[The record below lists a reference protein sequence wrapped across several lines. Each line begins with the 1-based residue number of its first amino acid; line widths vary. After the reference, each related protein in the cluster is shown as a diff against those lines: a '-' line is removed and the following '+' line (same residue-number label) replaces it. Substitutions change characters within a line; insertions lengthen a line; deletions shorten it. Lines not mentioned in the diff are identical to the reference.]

1 MITIKEVNDSYNEG
15 IRKDDTGH
23 FIFDTDFDFSTDLI
37 MLHKD
42 SKGFVNED
50 GLTYYYAYEFN
61 PKTTSSQQKEF
72 RDALKHKL
80 TDPEVFYG
88 DEATQFVMNGIHKM
102 NDMKNLNDFEV
113 VVSTANH
120 YGDKTLT
127 GLMCSL
133 IWEELNDSTFVL
145 NIQLIKK
152 LCSEVTFDRNKAKEA
167 LRKTNR
173 YGSDEIAIE
182 NALDKIEYDFNK
194 EKKSGNLFTMKKY
207 QPVAGRAG
215 FMDFLKFANQYDQK
229 LYEALKK
236 GTEVLICDDFITS
249 GTTVKEIIR
258 FLNSINPNNNI
269 SVFVLINQ
277 LRKY

>member
-23 FIFDTDFDFSTDLI
+23 FIFDTDFDFDTDLI

-42 SKGFVNED
+42 NKRFVDD

-72 RDALKHKL
+72 RNALKHKL

-182 NALDKIEYDFNK
+182 NALDKIEYDFLSDKYLAEGLIFNVS
-194 EKKSGNLFTMKKY
+194 KKAFY
-207 QPVAGRAG
+207 QV
-215 FMDFLKFANQYDQK
+215 
-229 LYEALKK
+229 
-236 GTEVLICDDFITS
+236 V
-249 GTTVKEIIR
+249 EIIR
-258 FLNSINPNNNI
+258 
-269 SVFVLINQ
+269 Q
-277 LRKY
+277 LSNKTMSGIKAQVKGEKKRR